1 MADIGLFHPL
11 AGRVPGVV
19 DVARRL
25 EGLGHRVL
33 APDLF
38 EGRIF
43 TEDGASQ
50 AYLKEVG
57 IKELML
63 RAGKALTDFPASS
76 YYAGFSLGAV
86 IAIRFAARKPGALGC
101 AAIAGA
107 VSLAEMGLESWPAPV
122 PLQIHFAD
130 GDPGRNQSAIDSL
143 GASAR
148 ASGSSFSSFGYPGSG
163 HLFCLPGHRDFDQAS
178 SDLLW
183 ERLPAFFA

>member
-1 MADIGLFHPL
+1 MADIVLFHPL
-11 AGRVPGVV
+11 VGRVAGVM

-43 TEDGASQ
+43 SEDGPSQ
-50 AYLKEVG
+50 AYLRELGV
-57 IKELML
+57 KELML
-63 RAGKALTDFPASS
+63 RAGKALAGFPAQT

-107 VSLAEMGLESWPAPV
+107 VSLAEMGLDSWPASV
-122 PLQIHFAD
+122 PMQIHFAD
-130 GDPGRNQSAIDSL
+130 GDPGKNQAAIDSL
-143 GASAR
+143 GASAL
-148 ASGSSFSSFGYPGSG
+148 ASGSSFSYWGYPGSG
-163 HLFCLPGHRDFDQAS
+163 HLFCLPGHQDYDQAS

-183 ERLPAFFA
+183 ERLSAFFA